1 MGLKVRLHRRA
12 RSDLR
17 SIRDHLLQHASPR
30 SAERVRAHLMQKIA
44 RLVMSPIIGT
54 ATSNPKI
61 RILPPTRYSY
71 RIYYTVTDVAVVILH
86 IRHSARHDPDLGDLG
101 R

>member
-17 SIRDHLLQHASPR
+17 SIRDHLLHARR

-86 IRHSARHDPDLGDLG
+86 IRHSARHDPDLGGLG
-101 R
+101 